1 MVQAGISSR
10 MLSAALA
17 ALLLAS
23 VAAGSAHAQLAPDA
37 RQAAPELPSG
47 STVKPTVVA
56 SRHMVVTANP
66 YASQAGLD
74 ILRSG
79 GSAVDATIAV
89 QMVLGLVEPQSSG
102 LGGGAFILHWDE
114 KTHALTSI
122 DGRETAPHSAR
133 PDRFLLSTGEPMP
146 FDDVVLS
153 PLSVGVPGVVRAL
166 ELAHSRHGKL
176 PWARLFDTAMALAEN
191 GFTVSPRLEAL
202 LRAQKASSFNPAAR
216 QLYFDDAGNPRAAG
230 STLTNP
236 AYAATLRRI
245 ATEGAQAFYTGALP
259 QAMSEAV
266 SGALT
271 PEDFA
276 AYEAKPREPVCP
288 PFRGYGI
295 CSMGP
300 PSSGGITVGM
310 VLGMLE
316 ARVAAN
322 HDHPTPSSTTA
333 LLHDEIGEIRV
344 LIEAEKLAYADRD
357 QYIADPDFQP
367 QSSNL
372 LNKAYLAARA
382 SLIDPARP
390 MTKALP
396 GTPPLKSGHL
406 YGRDATREGHG
417 TSHVSI
423 VDDDGNA
430 VSMTTTVQTA
440 FGSGIMVGGFLLNS
454 QLTDFSF
461 RPVDASGLPV
471 ANRIE
476 PGKRPRSSMAPTI
489 ILDAKGDLLTVLG
502 SPGGS
507 NIILYNLKSI
517 VCLIEWHCSVQQ
529 AAELPTF
536 GSRNGPVEVERGTVA
551 EAGLGA
557 QIRASGAAVSAIDM
571 TSGLSIIERAAGE
584 LRGAADPRREGAAL
598 GD

>member
-1 MVQAGISSR
+1 MVQAWISSR
-10 MLSAALA
+10 IVKHSMA
-17 ALLLAS
+17 ALLL
-23 VAAGSAHAQLAPDA
+23 VAAAVSQARAQFVHDA
-37 RQAAPELPSG
+37 KQSAPELPSG
-47 STVKPTVVA
+47 ISAKPTVI
-56 SRHMVVTANP
+56 SHRHMVVTANP
-66 YASQAGLD
+66 YASQAGLE
-74 ILRSG
+74 ILRAG

-102 LGGGAFILHWDE
+102 VGGGAFVVHWDE
-114 KTHALTSI
+114 KAHALTTI
-122 DGRETAPHSAR
+122 DGRETAPRSAQ

-166 ELAHSRHGKL
+166 ALAHRKHGKL
-176 PWARLFDTAMALAEN
+176 PWARLFERAIALAEN
-191 GFTVSPRLEAL
+191 GFTVSPRLETL
-202 LRAQKASSFNPAAR
+202 LRAQKASSFNAAAR
-216 QLYFDDAGNPRAAG
+216 KLYFDDAGNPRPAG
-230 STLTNP
+230 FTLANP
-236 AYAATLRRI
+236 AYAATLRLL
-245 ATEGAQAFYTGALP
+245 ADDGVAAFYSGTLP
-259 QAMSEAV
+259 QAISEAV

-276 AYEAKPREPVCP
+276 AYEARERAPVCP
-288 PFRGYGI
+288 PFRDYLI

-300 PSSGGITVGM
+300 PSSGGVTVGM

-316 ARVAAN
+316 ARVAAS
-322 HDHPTPSSTTA
+322 HDHPVPANTSA
-333 LLHDEIGEIRV
+333 LLQDEIGEIRV

-367 QSSNL
+367 QSTNL
-372 LNKAYLAARA
+372 LDKAYLASRA
-382 SLIDPARP
+382 QLIDPAHP
-390 MTKALP
+390 MKKALP
-396 GTPPLKSGHL
+396 GTPPLKSGRL
-406 YGRDATREGHG
+406 YGRDATKEGHG

-423 VDDDGNA
+423 LDGDGNA

-461 RPVDASGLPV
+461 KPVDDAGLPI

-476 PGKRPRSSMAPTI
+476 AGKRPRSSMAPTV
-489 ILDAKGDLLTVLG
+489 ILDPKGDLLAVLG

-517 VCLIEWHCSVQQ
+517 VCLIEWHCTIQQ

-536 GSRNGPVEVERGTVA
+536 GSRNGPVEVERGTTA
-551 EAGLGA
+551 QTSLGA
-557 QIRASGAAVSAIDM
+557 AITASGSPVNAIEM
-571 TSGLSIIERAAGE
+571 TSGLSIIERAQGQ
-584 LRGAADPRREGAAL
+584 LRGAADPRREGVAL